1 MRNLSTFLA
10 EALRGLL
17 LALLTFHAAAAAL
30 PAPAAAGEGG
40 LRVVSCFGAVI
51 AGEGGEAQAGLDV
64 HAACFLCCA
73 PRVDA
78 SEAVPLPSALP
89 VPLAR
94 TGLAPAPAPR
104 LRIAALPPARGPP
117 RFS

>member
-1 MRNLSTFLA
+1 MRRLPTFLA

-51 AGEGGEAQAGLDV
+51 PDAEGGAQAGLDV
-64 HAACFLCCA
+64 HVACFLCCA
-73 PRVDA
+73 PRIDA
-78 SEAVPLPSALP
+78 AGAVPLPSVLP

-94 TGLAPAPAPR
+94 TGPAPAPAPR
-104 LRIAALPPARGPP
+104 LRVAALPPARGPP
-117 RFS
+117 ALS